1 MRGLVWGVGLGAA
14 LCFTVGAP
22 ATAEIRLMVVRI
34 GEGDLWILGTVE
46 EAGKSVF
53 MDEMFETQADQRG
66 RFEFRVPYHPPTCT
80 VRLTMGRRSRFAVIA
95 NCGQMGPPGQA
106 SLNGNPGPSGERGP
120 PGPPGP
126 PGPMGPQGPQGIEGR
141 PGRPIQAAPSATG
154 QDVPGRPLPQ
164 GSL

>member
-1 MRGLVWGVGLGAA
+1 M
-14 LCFTVGAP
+14 
-22 ATAEIRLMVVRI
+22 AEIKLMAARI

-46 EAGKSVF
+46 EAGTAVF

-80 VRLTMGRRSRFAVIA
+80 VRLSTGRHARFAVIA

-106 SLNGNPGPSGERGP
+106 GLAGSPGPSGERGP

-126 PGPMGPQGPQGIEGR
+126 VGPPGPMGPIGPQGPQGVEGR
-141 PGRPIQAAPSATG
+141 PGRLAPSTAG
-154 QDVPGRPLPQ
+154 QEAPGRPLPQ
-164 GSL
+164 GAL